1 MLDIRKQ
8 ISMNNISQAAW
19 EIKRLFIEM
28 ARDYLPSRMG
38 IVYVDVVVS
47 CLTCLDVKTT
57 NLFGDE
63 KDLHDQDGILVGV
76 AFIEKILIR
85 LASLSI

>member
-1 MLDIRKQ
+1 MLDITKQ

-38 IVYVDVVVS
+38 IVYIDLAVS
-47 CLTCLDVKTT
+47 CLTCLDAKTT

-63 KDLHDQDGILVGV
+63 KDFYDQDGILVGV
-76 AFIEKILIR
+76 ALIEKILMR
-85 LASLSI
+85 FASLSI